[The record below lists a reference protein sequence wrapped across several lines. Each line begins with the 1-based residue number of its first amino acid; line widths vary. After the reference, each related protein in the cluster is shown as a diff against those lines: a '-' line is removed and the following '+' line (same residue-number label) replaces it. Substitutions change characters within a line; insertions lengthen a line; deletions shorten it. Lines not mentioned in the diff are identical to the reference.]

1 MWLFGVGEWGR
12 VGGSGGEWDERD
24 RTGAEA
30 SE

>member
-12 VGGSGGEWDERD
+12 VGGSCGGWDERD
-24 RTGAEA
+24 GTGAEA